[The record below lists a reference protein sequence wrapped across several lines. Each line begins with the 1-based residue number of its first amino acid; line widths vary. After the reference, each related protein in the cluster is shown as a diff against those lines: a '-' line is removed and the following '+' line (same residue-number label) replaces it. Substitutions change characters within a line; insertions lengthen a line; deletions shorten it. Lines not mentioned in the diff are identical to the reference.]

1 MQNDFMLFDNK
12 AFMSNIPINENKF
25 TKYIGL
31 FLVVTFI
38 SKKILF
44 RIVWCILKS
53 PASKRGEDKKLV
65 FFADHETSIS
75 FIKQLV
81 SKYRVTPERERS

>member
-31 FLVVTFI
+31 FLVVTYFQR
-38 SKKILF
+38 KFYFELY
-44 RIVWCILKS
+44 
-53 PASKRGEDKKLV
+53 G
-65 FFADHETSIS
+65 
-75 FIKQLV
+75 V
-81 SKYRVTPERERS
+81 S